1 MNKPAK
7 EVFDEYLTAQA
18 EGDVNKVMQLISDD
32 AVFDVGRGR
41 YTGDGIRQ
49 FHERLQAIHSVTAPI
64 EVTEPEPNH
73 ITALLD
79 QYDDDLK
86 PLGIEKIQLEAD
98 VMTSEGKIQNFTAR
112 PNPASLAL
120 LAAARDSG
128 HTSEG
133 IELAEK
139 ASNLPPRTKPSDT

>member
-18 EGDVNKVMQLISDD
+18 EGDVDKVMQLISDD

-41 YTGDGIRQ
+41 YTGDSIRQ
-49 FHERLQAIHSVTAPI
+49 FHDRLQAIHSVTTPI
-64 EVTEPEPNH
+64 KVEEPEPNH
-73 ITALLD
+73 LTALLD

-98 VMTSEGKIQNFTAR
+98 IMTGDEKIQSFTAR
-112 PNPASLAL
+112 PNPLSLAI

-128 HTSEG
+128 RTSEG
-133 IELAEK
+133 IELAEQ
-139 ASNLPPRTKPSDT
+139 AGNLPPQTKSADK